1 MDKIPLSDLIE
12 LVTSEL
18 LKAEQQAKRRANP
31 IMEFQ
36 ECELEM
42 AIEVET
48 GASGEANVWVFKVG
62 GSAKKTDSNTI
73 RIKFSKTRSIAFVA
87 NADDSPGP
95 ELG

>member
-48 GASGEANVWVFKVG
+48 GASGEAN
-62 GSAKKTDSNTI
+62 
-73 RIKFSKTRSIAFVA
+73 IKFSKTRSIAFVA